1 MYIHKVLLFK
11 KKKMCFLVDT
21 ICAKYYLDQ
30 DLSPIQSQQSE
41 SDIYAY
47 NSVSVGVG
55 GCVRACVRVC
65 ACVCVCVC
73 VPVSFPPGVTAGH
86 RNSLLSTVPD
96 FRLFD
101 RGPVRVPTSS
111 HDSN

>member
-65 ACVCVCVC
+65 VCVCVC
-73 VPVSFPPGVTAGH
+73 SGFFSA
-86 RNSLLSTVPD
+86 RRYRRAQELITVHSP
-96 FRLFD
+96 
-101 RGPVRVPTSS
+101 
-111 HDSN
+111 